1 MQVVSAFEAV
11 ELSWVRRYNEV
22 NHARFEP
29 GHEGRPFAYF
39 VQTGGR
45 FLYASTIRLMVLK
58 ALVSLSVSEALHA
71 IDCLQTFHS
80 PEP

>member
-1 MQVVSAFEAV
+1 MHL
-11 ELSWVRRYNEV
+11 ELLWVRRYNEV

-58 ALVSLSVSEALHA
+58 ALVSLSVSVMQLMLANF
-71 IDCLQTFHS
+71 CLPQ
-80 PEP
+80 P